1 MCGEMAGD
9 PYYTRLLLGLGLRE
23 FSMYPA
29 TLLEVKR
36 VINGSHLDTLTRQAR
51 RVLRS
56 RAASHIPALVEAM
69 NRLP

>member
-1 MCGEMAGD
+1 MCGEMAGN

-29 TLLEVKR
+29 TLLEIKR
-36 VINGSHLDTLTRQAR
+36 VINDSHLETLTRQAH

-56 RAASHIPALVEAM
+56 RAAGRIPALVAAM
-69 NRLP
+69 NQTP